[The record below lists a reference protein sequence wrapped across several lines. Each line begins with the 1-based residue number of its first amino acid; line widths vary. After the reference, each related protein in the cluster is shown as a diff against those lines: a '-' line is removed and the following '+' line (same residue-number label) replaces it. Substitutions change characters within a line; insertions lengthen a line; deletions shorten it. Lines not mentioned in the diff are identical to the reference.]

1 MNKIKKSYLTGT
13 EESPGLWDGQ
23 PSIFCK
29 YDWFTCVF
37 NDVSLKDVL
46 DCIQFFDY
54 DNDDYLKCFSQRILT
69 SVGALPEIALN
80 FNGAHINLRYESLLY
95 FTGSVDLAD
104 LDPYKVL
111 NTCLPYIRLDISG
124 SGLDYFRSIGIS
136 IDTILNKPFDLPYGS
151 YHPTRADIAFDL
163 IDYAPDFL
171 DQCKEACH
179 RLAHKDTGR
188 VPAQSNGG
196 IKWSE
201 RGGDQNTLYLGS
213 VGSDRLLRIYDK
225 KLQFMNAK
233 KYVSSCPYRSGDQL
247 PSSWLRI
254 ELQVRRER
262 ECSYVL
268 YDLNSFE
275 EVFRYIY
282 DKFAIREL
290 KLDLPSR
297 REPGEVTACW
307 VLLFDWNVIHKLIQ
321 NKNFVQFRGV
331 LERSENYI
339 FDQALGNVVLL
350 LATYGKDGFIR
361 AVLDKFNQLQSS
373 PLPYNQRRFS
383 RIVENILLAND
394 YTLPDYF
401 LLNNGVYCLKE

>member
-69 SVGALPEIALN
+69 SVGALPEISLN

-95 FTGSVDLAD
+95 LTGSVDLAD

-233 KYVSSCPYRSGDQL
+233 KFVSSCPYRNGDQL
-247 PSSWLRI
+247 LLPGL
-254 ELQVRRER
+254 ELSCRFVVNVNALM
-262 ECSYVL
+262 CYMILTLSKKCLDIFMISLPFV
-268 YDLNSFE
+268 N
-275 EVFRYIY
+275 
-282 DKFAIREL
+282 L
-290 KLDLPSR
+290 KLIPHTDVSPVKLRLAGFCFLIGMLFISLFKIKILYNSGSARKIRKLYLRSGSR
-297 REPGEVTACW
+297 QRC
-307 VLLFDWNVIHKLIQ
+307 
-321 NKNFVQFRGV
+321 
-331 LERSENYI
+331 
-339 FDQALGNVVLL
+339 
-350 LATYGKDGFIR
+350 
-361 AVLDKFNQLQSS
+361 SS
-373 PLPYNQRRFS
+373 PCYLWKRWLYPCRS
-383 RIVENILLAND
+383 
-394 YTLPDYF
+394 
-401 LLNNGVYCLKE
+401 